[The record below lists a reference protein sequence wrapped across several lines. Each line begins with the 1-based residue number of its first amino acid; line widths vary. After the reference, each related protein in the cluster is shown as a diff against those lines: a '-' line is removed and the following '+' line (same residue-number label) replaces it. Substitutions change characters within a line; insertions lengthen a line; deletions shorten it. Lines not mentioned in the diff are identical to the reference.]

1 MDSVRISKTQ
11 ATAKMKISKVL
22 LVLPAARHVRVTSG
36 DSSVPKRKMLR
47 FSILGLTTVAAT
59 TPPQYEV
66 TICDENVEAL
76 DLDTDAEV
84 VGISFMTAVAPRAFE
99 IARELRR
106 RGKIVIAGGFHP
118 TLCPEDTAEHFDAVV
133 AGDAEGLWPKVLA
146 DIEAGRL
153 GETKIYRHRDLP
165 DLACVPA
172 PRRDLTAHTAKYYAT
187 INAVQTTRGCA
198 NGCTYC
204 SITAFHRRTQRTRP
218 IENVLAELRTIP
230 RDFIFVDDNI
240 IGDVEYAKK
249 LFAAMA
255 PLKKRWI
262 SQCSLRIAD
271 DPELLTLAR
280 DAGCMAMFIGI
291 ETLSDANLADF
302 GKEFN
307 DAAGYRKRIAAIRRA
322 GIGVQAGII
331 VGADGDDP
339 GVFERMLR
347 FLRIAR
353 IDALQLNILT
363 PLPGTPLFE
372 WFDRDGRISDTDW
385 SKYDFR
391 HTVIRPAGM
400 TAGQLQD
407 GADWLYAQ
415 FYRLDRIILRTLR
428 TLLSGKAGLAVLAWK
443 LGMTYRYDNI
453 RERIVGRNPAARP
466 AAGHRFRAA
475 ARRAWSALT
484 GVGKR
489 KAKTTEQDASRLRF
503 NAS

>member
-1 MDSVRISKTQ
+1 MNSTQVSETQ
-11 ATAKMKISKVL
+11 AAVKISKVL
-22 LVLPAARHVRVTSG
+22 LVLPAAKHVRVTSA
-36 DSSVPKRKMLR
+36 DRSVPRRKMLR
-47 FSILGLTTVAAT
+47 FSILGLTTVAAA

-66 TICDENVEAL
+66 TICDENVEPL

-84 VGISFMTAVAPRAFE
+84 VGISFMTAIAPRAFE
-99 IARELRR
+99 IARELHR
-106 RGKIVIAGGFHP
+106 RGKIVVAGGFHP
-118 TLCPEDTAEHFDAVV
+118 TLCPEDTARHFDAVV

-153 GETKIYRHRDLP
+153 GKTKIYRHRDLP

-204 SITAFHRRTQRTRP
+204 SITAFHRQTQRTRP
-218 IENVLAELRTIP
+218 VEDVLAELKTIG

-271 DPELLTLAR
+271 DPELLKLAR
-280 DAGCMAMFIGI
+280 DAGCLAMFIGI
-291 ETLSDANLADF
+291 ETLSGANLSDF

-307 DAAGYRKRIAAIRRA
+307 DAASYRKRIAAIRRA

-339 GVFERMLR
+339 GVFERMLG
-347 FLRIAR
+347 FLRAAR

-372 WFDRDGRISDTDW
+372 QFDRAGRITDTDW

-391 HTVIRPAGM
+391 HVVIRPAGM

-415 FYRLDRIILRTLR
+415 FYRLDRIILRALR
-428 TLLSGKAGLAVLAWK
+428 TLLSGKVSLAVLAWQ

-453 RERIVGRNPAARP
+453 REGIVGRNPVAKPASGSRFGAAL
-466 AAGHRFRAA
+466 
-475 ARRAWSALT
+475 RRAWSALT
-484 GVGKR
+484 GLGER
-489 KAKTTEQDASRLRF
+489 SRTEECPDAEGVQE
-503 NAS
+503 NPAM